1 MEIKNMLSLIVKFII
16 ILLIVVI
23 LIFAFTSL
31 FLGLGYVMGQLF
43 PLSLFEA
50 TLLCMVTTIVLISAF
65 AAMTTWLGLR
75 DYTLDDDEMSFEDD
89 DDSDND

>member
-1 MEIKNMLSLIVKFII
+1 MLSLIVKLII
-16 ILLIVVI
+16 TLLVVVI
-23 LIFAFTSL
+23 LISVLMSL

-75 DYTLDDDEMSFEDD
+75 DYTLDDDEMSFDD
-89 DDSDND
+89 DDN